1 VVDVRSEIWIDCGK
15 ACPRCNEALV
25 SPDCSEFVS
34 ERLVL
39 NHWRCSSCGAWFDS
53 AWTPGLRVG
62 YRSGVGIS
70 SACGGVNGSA
80 AGFSQASRSRQN
92 RLRCR

>member
-1 VVDVRSEIWIDCGK
+1 MVDVRSEIWTDCGK

-39 NHWRCSSCGAWFDS
+39 NHWCCSGCGVRFDS
-53 AWTPGLRVG
+53 EWTPKP
-62 YRSGVGIS
+62 
-70 SACGGVNGSA
+70 NGSFVDWELVFPPLLVA
-80 AGFSQASRSRQN
+80 
-92 RLRCR
+92 